1 MLSSNSDAD
10 GLRFIV
16 DAVVELQ
23 LRAREGDDAAKE
35 AIEQVRQTGNP
46 SRLISL
52 LSQDATASSSKGVNA
67 LHALAVSV
75 PRSAGA
81 GIGRSNYASIQD
93 FADAVT
99 VKYQQFYDDAY
110 ANAYR
115 MVDLKLLKNERLAIG
130 SKIDRDARF
139 QLRDWLLN
147 SEGIQEGAG
156 QIIAVNR
163 RLYDPLGSG
172 LYRQPDVYIPG
183 ARLIL
188 DGSLEMK
195 AATAPQILGF
205 RAYSGGA
212 NVTIIKPTAEPGS
225 FSFLFR

>member
-1 MLSSNSDAD
+1 NVSGS
-10 GLRFIV
+10 RT
-16 DAVVELQ
+16 
-23 LRAREGDDAAKE
+23 
-35 AIEQVRQTGNP
+35 TG
-46 SRLISL
+46 
-52 LSQDATASSSKGVNA
+52 AS
-67 LHALAVSV
+67 
-75 PRSAGA
+75 
-81 GIGRSNYASIQD
+81 IGRSNYASIQE

-99 VKYQQFYDDAY
+99 VRYQQFYDDAY
-110 ANAYR
+110 ANAYSL
-115 MVDLKLLKNERLAIG
+115 VKLKLLKNDRLVIG
-130 SKIDRDARF
+130 SRIDRDARL

-195 AATAPQILGF
+195 TATAAQIRGF